1 MPACGGQKAL
11 NNVKA
16 LKAFV
21 AAVTLDLIF
30 PLPTTDKRI
39 AGRLRDRL
47 GADLGWN
54 AMSLKWG
61 DGIVPI
67 CNRAG
72 HLPGR
77 HFWKETGRKRL
88 ARRKLRIILYF
99 GVIVPRARAH
109 QRSDIVRSNRIKKPK
124 QENEYGDN
132 DIDDGT
138 QMMRSPTP
146 PAPPSSLRHGRQL
159 EDRKRD
165 REEGNE
171 S

>member
-1 MPACGGQKAL
+1 MPACGGQKTL

-47 GADLGWN
+47 GADLGRN

-77 HFWKETGRKRL
+77 HLWKETGRKRL

-109 QRSDIVRSNRIKKPK
+109 QRSDIVRSNRIKKA
-124 QENEYGDN
+124 ETGE
-132 DIDDGT
+132 
-138 QMMRSPTP
+138 
-146 PAPPSSLRHGRQL
+146 
-159 EDRKRD
+159 
-165 REEGNE
+165 
-171 S
+171 